1 MQNFKEDDFKKYT
14 FKMVPSSPNPG
25 ALAFEEEGKEVEA
38 KSELKN
44 NENETQLTR
53 VVGGKDSSTKSEAV
67 EKENGAKVVTHASLE
82 GELVEGELVEED
94 ENSTL
99 LTVSRV

>member
-1 MQNFKEDDFKKYT
+1 
-14 FKMVPSSPNPG
+14 MVPSSPNPG
-25 ALAFEEEGKEVEA
+25 ALAFEEEEEEEVEA
-38 KSELKN
+38 NNLEELVPKSELKN

-53 VVGGKDSSTKSEAV
+53 VSGGKDSSTKSEAV

-82 GELVEGELVEED
+82 GELVEGEMVEED

>member
-1 MQNFKEDDFKKYT
+1 
-14 FKMVPSSPNPG
+14 MVPSSPNPG
-25 ALAFEEEGKEVEA
+25 ALAFEEEEGKEVEA
-38 KSELKN
+38 NNLEELVPKSELKN

-53 VVGGKDSSTKSEAV
+53 VVGGKDSSTKSE

-82 GELVEGELVEED
+82 GELVEGEMVKED